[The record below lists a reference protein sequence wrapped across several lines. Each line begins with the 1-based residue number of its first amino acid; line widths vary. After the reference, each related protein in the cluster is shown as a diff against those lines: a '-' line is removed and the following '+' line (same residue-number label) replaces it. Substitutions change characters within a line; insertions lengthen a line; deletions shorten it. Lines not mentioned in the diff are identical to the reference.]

1 MIRWAVQR
9 PAVIAATALA
19 LCLAGGVAFTR
30 LPLATR
36 TTVELPKIRVSVD
49 WPGAAAEVLE
59 TYLTSPIEAAVQSVR
74 GVRKTGSESREGQAS
89 LTIELDPTTDVRM
102 ARLAILE
109 RMELLRPELP
119 LGARPPRVANW
130 VPEELDESPL
140 IRYTITGP

>member
-9 PAVIAATALA
+9 PSVIAATALA

-74 GVRKTGSESREGQAS
+74 GVRKTGSESLEGQAS

-130 VPEELDESPL
+130 GARIGLRNV
-140 IRYTITGP
+140 